1 MDEMR
6 WDLTELVR
14 SVEPSD
20 IVKELESAVEE
31 ADRFSDL
38 YRGRIN
44 GMDAKALKGM
54 LERNDAMALEHE
66 GVMMYCHLLFS
77 ANTADPVANQLYSA
91 MVSASTRIG
100 QSLAFMEVELGKL
113 LVDKEALVGDPML
126 VGYRHYLERELRH
139 APHLLSE
146 AEERV
151 IMSKDKNGIVN
162 WSKLQS
168 TWLSSRTFKV
178 LKDGVDRS
186 MAYGEIASFQSD
198 PDRTYRRAAYQA
210 IGDVLANDEMLYAEA
225 LRSIWNDHLEMC
237 SLRRYSSPLGSSLII
252 NDVEAGTISAM
263 MASVEAHSDLFLEYY
278 QMKAKV
284 MGLDKLALW
293 DILAPIP
300 GAPNRTFTWEESRSL
315 VVSAY
320 RSFDPQWADWAE
332 EMYER
337 RHLDGEVGKRAGAFC
352 SDWMAGRSAF
362 ILQSFNGRMNDVTT
376 QAHEMGHAVHAH
388 LVSRN
393 QTPSNA
399 QVSYCVAECGSIF
412 GELLLAE
419 QLLREA
425 KDDQE
430 RRAVLIGL
438 LDMFCYIVSNVAI
451 RYNFEESVYQAFATG
466 ESPDASSLSRL
477 WVESRDRTYRD
488 GLEGLPG
495 SRMDWARIPHHFMAG
510 LRFYNY
516 PYIFAQLFV
525 FALYRLYKEQGQDFV
540 PKMNALLAAGS
551 SLSAAELGELMGF
564 DIDRSD
570 FWEKGFD
577 QARDLMEQLKRYV

>member
-1 MDEMR
+1 MEEMR

-31 ADRFSDL
+31 AKGFSES
-38 YRGRIN
+38 YRGRID

-54 LERNDAMALEHE
+54 LARNDAMALEHE

-77 ANTADPVANQLYSA
+77 ANTADPMANQLYSA

-100 QSLAFMEVELGKL
+100 QSMAFMDVELGKL
-113 LVDKEALVGDPML
+113 LVDNEALVDDPAL

-146 AEERV
+146 AEEKV

-186 MAYGEIASFQSD
+186 MAYGEISSFQSD
-198 PDRTYRRAAYQA
+198 PDRAYRRAAYQA

-237 SLRRYSSPLGSSLII
+237 SLRHYPSPLGSSLII

-278 QMKAKV
+278 SMKAKV

-300 GAPNRTFTWEESRSL
+300 GGSSRTFTWEESRSL

-320 RSFDPQWADWAE
+320 RSFDPQWAVWAE

-337 RHLDGEVGKRAGAFC
+337 RHLDGEVRKGKRAGAFC

-376 QAHEMGHAVHAH
+376 QAHEMGHAVHAY

-399 QVSYCVAECGSIF
+399 HVSYCVAECGSIF

-451 RYNFEESVYQAFATG
+451 RYNFEESVYKVFATG

-495 SRMDWARIPHHFMAG
+495 STNGLGQDTASFHGRPALLQLPLHLRSAVRVRAVPTVQGAGTG
-510 LRFYNY
+510 LRPEDERPFGSR
-516 PYIFAQLFV
+516 FKSL
-525 FALYRLYKEQGQDFV
+525 RCR
-540 PKMNALLAAGS
+540 AGAS
-551 SLSAAELGELMGF
+551 
-564 DIDRSD
+564 
-570 FWEKGFD
+570 
-577 QARDLMEQLKRYV
+577 